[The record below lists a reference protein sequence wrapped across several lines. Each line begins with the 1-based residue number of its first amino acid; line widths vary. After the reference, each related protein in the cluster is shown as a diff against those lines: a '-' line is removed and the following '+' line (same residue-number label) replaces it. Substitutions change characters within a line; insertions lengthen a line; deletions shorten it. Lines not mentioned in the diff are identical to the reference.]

1 MNDANLI
8 ERIQDIVLNINPL
21 NVVTDAKAAGLNVD
35 KPEDFINHAHKYVFI
50 EKLMKKYAR
59 SASMYSAMSGMGGG
73 VGGVGTMVTLGGVDI
88 ANMAAQ
94 LYRLNQKLAILNGFD
109 LNNSLQQDR
118 AWEIYLIAMGF
129 DAATQTVI
137 KAQLVKAANIAGKS
151 GAYKNSVIK
160 LIIEVS
166 KKLGMKQLSSKA
178 AAKYIPFVGGVA
190 GASLNYGFTQIAA
203 KKMINEYKT
212 DYFDRWQAKQ

>member
-21 NVVTDAKAAGLNVD
+21 NVVTDAQAAGLNVD

-118 AWEIYLIAMGF
+118 AWEIYLLLESDECIG
-129 DAATQTVI
+129 DHQGR
-137 KAQLVKAANIAGKS
+137 ANWWTCSSREVQAGC
-151 GAYKNSVIK
+151 AI
-160 LIIEVS
+160 
-166 KKLGMKQLSSKA
+166 
-178 AAKYIPFVGGVA
+178 
-190 GASLNYGFTQIAA
+190 
-203 KKMINEYKT
+203 
-212 DYFDRWQAKQ
+212 